1 MVVQT
6 PAHIFKQ
13 RIIMVTLKRNK
24 NLIFL
29 LMFLIYPP
37 KRFILH
43 LLLQYLY
50 DGMDISNLAVDFA
63 VVWNG
68 NFVID
73 NPEDLKGNVCLS
85 WLPSP
90 GQEGDGAGK
99 RLLGQSSLSCC
110 RCGQRCCDPR
120 GFWSG

>member
-1 MVVQT
+1 MVVVQT
-6 PAHIFKQ
+6 SAQVFKQ
-13 RIIMVTLKRNK
+13 RIITVSLKK

-29 LMFLIYPP
+29 LVCLIHPP
-37 KRFILH
+37 KHFILC

-73 NPEDLKGNVCLS
+73 NPEDLKGNVCFS
-85 WLPSP
+85 WLSSH
-90 GQEGDGAGK
+90 GKEGGDGG
-99 RLLGQSSLSCC
+99 
-110 RCGQRCCDPR
+110 CDAAVGAER
-120 GFWSG
+120 R

>member
-1 MVVQT
+1 
-6 PAHIFKQ
+6 
-13 RIIMVTLKRNK
+13 
-24 NLIFL
+24 
-29 LMFLIYPP
+29 MFLIHPA
-37 KRFILH
+37 KCFVLH

-90 GQEGDGAGK
+90 GQAGGGGAGK
-99 RLLGQSSLSCC
+99 RLLGQSSVSCHG
-110 RCGQRCCDPR
+110 CGQRCCGP
-120 GFWSG
+120 GGSWSG

>member
-1 MVVQT
+1 MS
-6 PAHIFKQ
+6 
-13 RIIMVTLKRNK
+13 
-24 NLIFL
+24 LIH
-29 LMFLIYPP
+29 PP
-37 KRFILH
+37 KHFILH

-85 WLPSP
+85 WLS
-90 GQEGDGAGK
+90 GHKKEGGWKVAVGAE
-99 RLLGQSSLSCC
+99 RH
-110 RCGQRCCDPR
+110 
-120 GFWSG
+120 